1 MKIAPECVPCLL
13 TRLLYETNLVEPKA
27 ASSVMKEACG
37 ILNSDLSPDI
47 CSAELATRVH
57 RRTYE
62 ILGSQDP
69 YKKVKQ
75 LAMTVGLKLE
85 EKAKALIAQSED
97 KFRVAVLVAIVGNVL
112 DFGIEGSVSSP
123 EELVASFETLYNEG
137 LGYDDTDKIK
147 KYLKQDAKILLLSDN
162 CGEIVFDKLLCSEL
176 RKFGIKLTLAVKGEP
191 ILSDATL
198 EEAEQ
203 INMAEVVDDIITTG
217 EYAVGFSI
225 KNLPADLKSHLQT
238 SDLIISKGMANF
250 EALSETGYKPIC
262 YLLRTKCNPV
272 ASALGLPKNL
282 NAAKLIE

>member
-1 MKIAPECVPCLL
+1 M
-13 TRLLYETNLVEPKA
+13 R
-27 ASSVMKEACG
+27 EACG
-37 ILNSDLSPDI
+37 ILSSDLSPDI

-62 ILGSQDP
+62 ILNSPDP
-69 YKKVKQ
+69 YKEVKQ
-75 LAMTVGLKLE
+75 LAMTVGLELE
-85 EKAKALIAQSED
+85 EKAKALIAQSDD
-97 KFRVAVLVAIVGNVL
+97 KFRAAVLVAIVGNVL
-112 DFGIEGSVSSP
+112 DFGIEGSLSSP
-123 EELVASFETLYNEG
+123 EELVASFEAIYNEG
-137 LGYDDTDKIK
+137 LGHDDTDKIK
-147 KYLKQDAKILLLSDN
+147 KYLKKDAKILLLSDN

-198 EEAEQ
+198 EEVEQ
-203 INMAEVVDDIITTG
+203 INMAEVVDEIITTG

-225 KNLPADLKSHLQT
+225 KNLPSDLKSHLQH

-262 YLLRTKCNPV
+262 YLLRTKCDPV